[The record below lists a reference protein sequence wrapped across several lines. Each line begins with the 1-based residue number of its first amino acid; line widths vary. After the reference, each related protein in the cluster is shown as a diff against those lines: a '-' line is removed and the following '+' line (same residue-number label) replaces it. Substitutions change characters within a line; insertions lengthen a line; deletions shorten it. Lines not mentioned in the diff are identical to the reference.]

1 MATTGPSPLN
11 LQLPEVNDV
20 VDLSVINANY
30 GLINTYAG
38 NTNTDL
44 ANKTSQIS
52 VLNTAV
58 GAAGSVQNAVKATN
72 VAGGAANRIPVQSA
86 VDTTTFVAAP
96 ASPGLVLTSQLT
108 GVPAFNA
115 LPAPVPYKVQTGTIA
130 SGSYSSG
137 LASVTFTTAFDY
149 PPIVILTCLG
159 NSGTDAPIVTLN
171 AAPSTTGFVAR
182 ARTLSSGS
190 STISNAAPTTHW
202 IAIQYSSSASAS

>member
-72 VAGGAANRIPVQSA
+72 VAGGAQSRIPIQSA
-86 VDTTTFVAAP
+86 VNTTTFVAAP
-96 ASPGLVLTSQLT
+96 AAVGQVLYSSATSPYAIWGYPS
-108 GVPAFNA
+108 
-115 LPAPVPYKVQTGTIA
+115 PYKIASGTIA
-130 SGSYSSG
+130 SGSWSSG
-137 LASVTFTTAFDY
+137 TASVDLTSYGFTQT
-149 PPIVILTCLG
+149 PVISLTPVAGSLSQIT
-159 NSGTDAPIVTLN
+159 NVTLS
-171 AAPSTTGFVAR
+171 ATPSATGFTAAAR
-182 ARTLSSGS
+182 NYNGTSF
-190 STISNAAPTTHW
+190 SNGTPVTHW
-202 IAIQYSSSASAS
+202 IAIQLLP

>member
-96 ASPGLVLTSQLT
+96 AAPGHVLTSQLS

-115 LPAPVPYKVQTGTIA
+115 LPAPVPYKVQTGIIA

-149 PPIVILTCLG
+149 PPIVILTCVEP
-159 NSGTDAPIVTLN
+159 DAGDTTTVTLN
-171 AAPSTTGFVAR
+171 ATPTVTGFSAR
-182 ARTLSSGS
+182 ARTWNGS
-190 STISNAAPTTHW
+190 TTSNMNPTTHW

>member
-86 VDTTTFVAAP
+86 VDTTTFIAAP
-96 ASPGLVLTSQLT
+96 AAPGYVLTSQIS

-115 LPAPVPYKVQTGTIA
+115 FPAPVPYKVQTGIIA

-137 LASVTFTTAFDY
+137 LASVTFTTAFDH
-149 PPIVILTCLG
+149 PPIVILTCVEP
-159 NSGTDAPIVTLN
+159 DAGDTTTVTLN
-171 AAPSTTGFVAR
+171 AAPSTTGFSAR
-182 ARTLSSGS
+182 ARTWNGS
-190 STISNAAPTTHW
+190 TTSNMNPTTHW